1 MIRGLYQHL
10 DTHLTELE
18 EKFKKDEI
26 TLRNKVDLEIKSQMA
41 QKLKELKYTQTD
53 LYRGDFLYE
62 LGKLTIFRDLRTALN
77 YTASSYSIY
86 NTNPISYKFDKKIDG
101 ESNELWTDI
110 CNYAGFFN
118 NISKLNADKLLR
130 DDEHIV
136 GISGKII
143 FSGNN
148 NSCKKLSSLE
158 IKVISNYLN
167 YYEVIHQYGSSNTMV
182 INFNERY
189 QLKCIRKNDMK
200 MFDNQIDIISS
211 TFYKLDIYIPDD
223 KFQLYTSYDLDSF
236 NMIELNQEKENFEKK
251 MKTYNYQTLPK
262 ECRDV
267 SIVPE
272 TDDEKLACC
281 QKCHNTLNGNNRS
294 EFQRRNDQINR
305 KIHEATSKANIKTYD
320 PTIFNSLTTTGDFS
334 ILRQSKHKDDVI
346 FMIFEKW
353 FNDFW
358 ADKIEDISGDS
369 IQDISIA
376 DLIEH
381 KDEIIKTLSTEKK
394 TLLQRIKLLEEQHIQ
409 NKKCS
414 EYETKLKTQI
424 KTLKGK
430 ITSMETEYTQLIK
443 DKGKI
448 DVNYQELKNKL
459 SSLL

>member
-1 MIRGLYQHL
+1 
-10 DTHLTELE
+10 
-18 EKFKKDEI
+18 
-26 TLRNKVDLEIKSQMA
+26 
-41 QKLKELKYTQTD
+41 
-53 LYRGDFLYE
+53 
-62 LGKLTIFRDLRTALN
+62 
-77 YTASSYSIY
+77 
-86 NTNPISYKFDKKIDG
+86 
-101 ESNELWTDI
+101 
-110 CNYAGFFN
+110 
-118 NISKLNADKLLR
+118 
-130 DDEHIV
+130 
-136 GISGKII
+136 
-143 FSGNN
+143 
-148 NSCKKLSSLE
+148 
-158 IKVISNYLN
+158 
-167 YYEVIHQYGSSNTMV
+167 
-182 INFNERY
+182 
-189 QLKCIRKNDMK
+189 
-200 MFDNQIDIISS
+200 
-211 TFYKLDIYIPDD
+211 
-223 KFQLYTSYDLDSF
+223 
-236 NMIELNQEKENFEKK
+236 MIELNQEKENFEKK
-251 MKTYNYQTLPK
+251 KKTYNYQTLPK

-281 QKCHNTLNGNNRS
+281 QKCHNALNDKYRS
-294 EFQRRNDQINR
+294 EFQRRNDQINT
-305 KIHEATSKANIKTYD
+305 KIREATAKAKANIKTYD

-334 ILRQSKHKDDVI
+334 ILRDSNQRDDVI

-381 KDEIIKTLSTEKK
+381 KDEIINTLSTEKK

-430 ITSMETEYTQLIK
+430 ITSMEKEYTQLIK